1 MTTLNARS
9 REIFRNIVDSYLSS
23 GEPVGS
29 RHLSRMLPMSLSP
42 ASVRNVMQDLEELGL
57 IYAPHA
63 SAGRMPTQQGLRL
76 FVDALLEFGDLGREE
91 RARID
96 NQVRAAAEGGG
107 FEGALAETTS
117 LLSELTRGAGV
128 VLTSKTDARL
138 KHVEFVRLE
147 ASRALAIMVSE
158 DGSIENRVV
167 ATPPGMPA
175 SALVEASN
183 FLNARVRGR
192 TLAEVTAEIE
202 AARREARQELDD
214 IAARLVE
221 AGLVSWSGAGGS
233 GDQLIVRGQANLLGD
248 VRASE
253 DLERI
258 RTLFADLET
267 KTDVIELLHRAETG
281 EGVKIFI
288 GSENKLFSL
297 SGSSMIAA
305 PLGTATIASPAC
317 SASSGR
323 PGSIMAASCRW
334 SNMRRRCLASLNA
347 PARPVLFSLPGETQ
361 CRTRRTSGHPRTA
374 SAKPSS
380 ACVEN
385 GRRSPPLACSWSYSA
400 SRRCSSPSLRRS

>member
-1 MTTLNARS
+1 MSAPAERPAESSALTTLNARS
-9 REIFRNIVDSYLSS
+9 REIFRNIVDAYLST

-29 RHLSRMLPMSLSP
+29 RNLSRMLPMSLSP

-63 SAGRMPTQQGLRL
+63 SAGRLPTQQGLRL

-96 NQVRAAAEGGG
+96 AQVRAAVEGGG

-128 VLTSKTDARL
+128 VLTSKIDARL

-147 ASRALAIMVSE
+147 ASRALAIMVSD
-158 DGSIENRVV
+158 DGSIENRVI

-175 SALVEASN
+175 SALIEASN
-183 FLNARVRGR
+183 FLNARIQGR
-192 TLAEVTAEIE
+192 TLAELMAEIE
-202 AARREARQELDD
+202 AARREARQELDE

-221 AGLVSWSGAGGS
+221 AGLASWSGGAGGS
-233 GDQLIVRGQANLLGD
+233 RDQLIVRGQANLLGD

-305 PLGTATIASPAC
+305 PLRDSDHRIAGVLGVIGPTRLNY
-317 SASSGR
+317 GR
-323 PGSIMAASCRW
+323 IVPMVEYAAQ
-334 SNMRRRCLASLNA
+334 
-347 PARPVLFSLPGETQ
+347 VLGD
-361 CRTRRTSGHPRTA
+361 
-374 SAKPSS
+374 
-380 ACVEN
+380 
-385 GRRSPPLACSWSYSA
+385 
-400 SRRCSSPSLRRS
+400 LRRPR